1 MDVPCRRDDLPV
13 GVDDSVSGKKENIWN
28 VPNVLTLIRLGL
40 IPVYWYLILTDHY
53 YWALAVFTVASLT
66 DLADGFIA
74 RKYNLITDFG
84 KLMDPLADKLMSLS
98 VMLSLTIKGIL
109 PWPAPVLLLLKE
121 GTMVVG
127 GLILYSKKVVVHSV
141 WIGKLAQTVVVCSLL
156 SCFFHE
162 AILEHLGFPLHVY
175 LVLAGV
181 ALTLIALV
189 YYINMALKLNKEA
202 NARIAKEKESGL

>member
-1 MDVPCRRDDLPV
+1 M
-13 GVDDSVSGKKENIWN
+13 SGKKENIWN
-28 VPNVLTLIRLGL
+28 VPNVLTLIRLVL
-40 IPVYWYLILTDHY
+40 IPVYWYLILSDHY
-53 YWALAVFTVASLT
+53 YAALAVFAVASLT

-74 RKYNLITDFG
+74 RKYNLITNFG

-98 VMLSLTIKGIL
+98 VMLSLTVKGIV

-127 GLILYSKKVVVHSV
+127 GLILYSKKVVVFSE

-162 AILEHLGFPLHVY
+162 AILARLGFPLHVY
-175 LVLAGV
+175 LVWAGV
-181 ALTLIALV
+181 ALTLIALA
-189 YYINMALKLNKEA
+189 YYIRVALKLNKEA
-202 NARIAKEKESGL
+202 NDRIAKEKESEE